1 VYVTIVLRD
10 PGDRHRFIEDAFTGC
25 ESLKTIV
32 IPNSV
37 KEIGGKA
44 SKVYES
50 LHSVGLPNTL
60 AAIENGEF
68 ASALPLRL

>member
-1 VYVTIVLRD
+1 MQFTIVLRD
-10 PGDRHRFIEDAFTGC
+10 PDDRHRFIEDTFTGC
-25 ESLKTIV
+25 KSFKTIV
-32 IPNSV
+32 IPNTV

-44 SKVYES
+44 SRVCES